1 MQNEGG
7 TETITQIGMT
17 RQNLFKS
24 ALDKVQ
30 ENNKIG
36 TQTSLDRDGYMTD
49 LKGLKINSETEINDY
64 KKARAL
70 LKAIITSN
78 PKSTSGWI
86 AAARVEELDGKIQE
100 ARNILAQACQ
110 NFLDNED
117 VWLEAARLTPPD
129 KVKAFLAKAVQNM
142 PTSKRL
148 WQQAA
153 ISENDLKLR
162 AKIYR
167 RALEQ
172 LPREVDLWKECVKLE
187 QPDEAKQLLAK
198 AVQCVPH
205 TVDLWLA
212 LAKLETYKNAQGV
225 LQKAREANP
234 TELRIYIAAAKLEEA
249 QGNKQIISKIVKR
262 ALNNFRK
269 HQVELSRDQW
279 LQQAVLAEQADS
291 LQTCKAIIKE
301 TMDFG
306 LNLDSFMDD
315 KEKKKQTRQTWL
327 ENVDACVQQ
336 GAIETAKAIIIN
348 AIALDSSK
356 KSLWMRAQQLEQEYG
371 TTESLCQLL

>member
-1 MQNEGG
+1 
-7 TETITQIGMT
+7 MT

-129 KVKAFLAKAVQNM
+129 KVKAFLAKAV
-142 PTSKRL
+142 
-148 WQQAA
+148 
-153 ISENDLKLR
+153 
-162 AKIYR
+162 
-167 RALEQ
+167 
-172 LPREVDLWKECVKLE
+172 
-187 QPDEAKQLLAK
+187 
-198 AVQCVPH
+198 
-205 TVDLWLA
+205 
-212 LAKLETYKNAQGV
+212 
-225 LQKAREANP
+225 
-234 TELRIYIAAAKLEEA
+234 
-249 QGNKQIISKIVKR
+249 
-262 ALNNFRK
+262 
-269 HQVELSRDQW
+269 
-279 LQQAVLAEQADS
+279 
-291 LQTCKAIIKE
+291 
-301 TMDFG
+301 
-306 LNLDSFMDD
+306 
-315 KEKKKQTRQTWL
+315 
-327 ENVDACVQQ
+327 
-336 GAIETAKAIIIN
+336 
-348 AIALDSSK
+348 
-356 KSLWMRAQQLEQEYG
+356 
-371 TTESLCQLL
+371 